1 MDGLNR
7 FQAPFGTDLWRAI
20 DAAAVEAAR
29 ATLTGR
35 RFLEVEGP
43 FGPGLTAIE
52 RGNDTYCRQP
62 SGDEA
67 GAIVGRAIPV
77 PMLRKTFQIS
87 LRRLAGH
94 VDNGQPLDLT
104 PVEDAAE
111 AVARRE
117 EEFVYVGNAEFGLP
131 GLTTAEGRNH
141 VDGGDWTT
149 LDRTLQDV
157 LTAVSTLDT
166 GGFRGP
172 YALVLAP
179 RLYNG
184 LFRRYENTDM
194 LQVEHLARLCT
205 LGIHKADIDA
215 AVVVDPRVGKLIVGQ
230 DLRAGFAGQ
239 DGVHANLYLIESVVL
254 RVDDPGAV
262 CTLSPAGG

>member
-7 FQAPFGTDLWRAI
+7 SQAPFGSDIWQAI
-20 DAAAVEAAR
+20 DEAAVEAAR
-29 ATLTGR
+29 ASLTGR
-35 RFLEVEGP
+35 RFLDVEGP
-43 FGPGLTAIE
+43 FGLGLTAIE
-52 RGNDTYCRQP
+52 RGNDGYCRQP
-62 SGDEA
+62 SGEEA

-77 PMLRKTFQIS
+77 PMLRKSFEIS
-87 LRRLAGH
+87 LRRLSGH
-94 VDNGQPLDLT
+94 IQNGQPLDLT
-104 PVEDAAE
+104 PAEDAAE

-117 EEFVYVGNAEFGLP
+117 EEFVYQGNAEFGLP

-141 VDGGDWTT
+141 VGGGDWTT

-157 LTAVSTLDT
+157 LAAVTTLDDA
-166 GGFRGP
+166 GFRGP

-179 RLYNG
+179 RFYNG

-194 LQVEHLARLCT
+194 LQVEHLSRLCT
-205 LGIHKADIDA
+205 RGIHKADIDGA
-215 AVVVDPRVGKLIVGQ
+215 AVVDPRVGKLIIGQ

-239 DGVHANLYLIESVVL
+239 DGVHVNLFLIESAVL

-262 CTLSPAGG
+262 CTITPQAA